1 MEHSEETIPEKL
13 ARMDDVLTRAERQLA
28 QHILGNFPFSGL
40 GSITKV
46 AREADVSTPTVVR
59 MVKKLGFSGFPQFQ
73 DRLRHE
79 LEAAVST
86 PIAKHESW
94 ASAAPQ
100 EHILN
105 RFAEAAA
112 DNIRSTLAQVR
123 LEDFERFCTLLG
135 DEARAVHIVGGRIT
149 RTLADYLFLHLQVVR
164 AGVTFIPSNANT
176 WPHYLLD
183 VKPDDVVVVF
193 DVRRYENTTLQLAET
208 AAHKGARILLFTD
221 QWRSPVHAHA
231 ECTLS
236 ARIGVPSA
244 WDSNVVPLLLLETL
258 LAELQARKWDTSRT
272 RMSELEEMFD
282 RTRFFRKFQ

>member
-1 MEHSEETIPEKL
+1 MDESDETSPEKL
-13 ARMDDVLTRAERQLA
+13 ARLDDALTRAERQLA

-59 MVKKLGFSGFPQFQ
+59 MVKKLGFSGFPEFQ

-112 DNIRSTLAQVR
+112 GNIRSTLAQIR
-123 LEDFERFCTLLG
+123 LEDFERFCELLG
-135 DEARAVHIVGGRIT
+135 DETRGIHIVGGRIT

-183 VKPDDVVVVF
+183 VKPEDAVVVF

-208 AAHKGARILLFTD
+208 AAQKGARILLFTD
-221 QWRSPVHAHA
+221 QWRSPIHAHA
-231 ECTLS
+231 DCTLS

-258 LAELQARKWDTSRT
+258 LAELQARKWETSRA
-272 RMSELEEMFD
+272 RMSALEEMFD